1 MSDKGETSKR
11 SLDPTVMAAI
21 ITVVGGIIV
30 AVISNQAGKS
40 APEPTPAPPAVIV
53 ITNTSAPTPTAVPTD
68 AVAPG
73 EPTSTPAPD
82 TPTPEPTFTPLPPPA
97 IGQDWAQNCIS
108 ALWKPYLSTES
119 VEVIEKDGCLSQP
132 VGVFFAGNGRLSFLY
147 ENRLSSAE
155 VNGLFAPLPAS
166 GSVELKV
173 YLRDLK
179 NSNLWMGVFAEPT
192 IDSKGLLMSIPS
204 GDVKKRPFVQWDMP
218 GPVKVTSTTDFQ
230 QNPGIYSI
238 KFEFNNLSVRAVVM
252 KNAFGTN
259 TVPIVSAQKWLFI
272 GYQGVNGTNR
282 IEAEFFDLVVEK

>member
-1 MSDKGETSKR
+1 MSEKGETSRK

-21 ITVVGGIIV
+21 ITVVGGILV
-30 AVISNQAGKS
+30 TLISTLANKP
-40 APEPTPAPPAVIV
+40 APSPTPGPPAVIV
-53 ITNTSAPTPTAVPTD
+53 VTNTSVPTAVPTD
-68 AVAPG
+68 TVPPG
-73 EPTSTPAPD
+73 DPTSTPAPD
-82 TPTPEPTFTPLPPPA
+82 TPTPLPTSTATLIPV
-97 IGQDWAQNCIS
+97 GVDWAGGCIS
-108 ALWKPYLSTES
+108 TLWVPYPSSIQTM
-119 VEVIEKDGCLSQP
+119 EKDGCLSQP

-155 VNGLFAPLPAS
+155 VYGLFAPLPAS
-166 GSVELKV
+166 GTVELKV

-238 KFEFNNLSVRAVVM
+238 KFDFNNLSVKAVVM

-259 TVPIVSAQKWLFI
+259 TVPVISAQKWLFI
-272 GYQGVNGTNR
+272 GYQGVNGSNR
-282 IEAEFFDLVVEK
+282 IEAEFFDLVVGN

>member
-1 MSDKGETSKR
+1 
-11 SLDPTVMAAI
+11 MAAI

-53 ITNTSAPTPTAVPTD
+53 ITNTSAPTPTAIPTD
-68 AVAPG
+68 AVLPG

-82 TPTPEPTFTPLPPPA
+82 TPTPEPTFTPLSPPA

-108 ALWKPYLSTES
+108 ALWKPYLSTGS

-218 GPVKVTSTTDFQ
+218 GPVKVTSTADFQ

-259 TVPIVSAQKWLFI
+259 TVPLVSAQKWLFI